1 MTSKSECSI
10 FRIGMNYAIILRNMH
25 AEFNPSDIKL
35 IIALGNPGKEYEHA
49 YHNAGFLFIDHLTKE
64 ARPFFPALAAPPQKS
79 DVFMNDSG
87 RYVGALMKRHGVVP
101 EELLLA
107 HDDTDLPLGTYKL
120 LFARGSAGHKGV
132 ASVIGALGTN
142 AFWRLRIGTRSP
154 REKREAE
161 AFVLKRMPLR
171 ARRTLE
177 SAFKSFTEQF
187 EG

>member
-1 MTSKSECSI
+1 
-10 FRIGMNYAIILRNMH
+10 MNYAIILRNMH
-25 AEFNPSDIKL
+25 APFNPQGIRL
-35 IIALGNPGKEYEHA
+35 IVGLGNPGNEYEHA
-49 YHNAGFLFIDHLTKE
+49 YHNAGFLFIDHLAKE
-64 ARPFFPALAAPPQKS
+64 GCLSFPALAAPPQKS

-87 RYVGALMKRHGVVP
+87 RYVGALVKRHGVTP

-107 HDDTDLPLGTYKL
+107 HDDTDLPLGTHKL
-120 LFARGSAGHKGV
+120 SFARGSAGHKGV

-142 AFWRLRIGTRSP
+142 EFWRLRVGTRSP

-177 SAFKSFTEQF
+177 NTFKSFMEQF
-187 EG
+187 ET